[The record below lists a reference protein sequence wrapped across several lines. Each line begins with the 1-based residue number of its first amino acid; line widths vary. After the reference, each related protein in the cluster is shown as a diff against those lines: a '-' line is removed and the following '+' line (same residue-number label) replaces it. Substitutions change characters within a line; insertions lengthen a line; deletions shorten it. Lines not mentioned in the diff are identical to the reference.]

1 MANQAVA
8 KGNSNITS
16 ASRALHVL
24 LMRTGGVT
32 KIILCADHFYNKII
46 ACFCAILRIY
56 APSLE
61 GSKNAF
67 RHELIVFQTSKLAEK
82 APIQRASCL
91 GSRQDSDYERSSQFE
106 IWLVLDFPW
115 PLMRVHRRTLVAMD
129 ASWMR
134 LDAHGSLLGAPGGA
148 PGRPG
153 GASGRSRA
161 SHDCSRSAHGR
172 LLSA

>member
-1 MANQAVA
+1 M
-8 KGNSNITS
+8 T
-16 ASRALHVL
+16 L

-61 GSKNAF
+61 GSKDAF

-106 IWLVLDFPW
+106 IWLVLR
-115 PLMRVHRRTLVAMD
+115 LNGAKLLQYYIYSTRRA
-129 ASWMR
+129 
-134 LDAHGSLLGAPGGA
+134 
-148 PGRPG
+148 
-153 GASGRSRA
+153 SRA
-161 SHDCSRSAHGR
+161 ARASRAKREAFFSRQRGNFF
-172 LLSA
+172 